1 MTALAQSW
9 RRVTHWF
16 RHSGILRPTGL
27 KVLIFALVCLVVL
40 AALAARIGNISF
52 FSDRAGYSA
61 EMADATGLAPAD
73 DVKIAGV
80 TVGQVTGVV
89 VQRSHA
95 LVSFSVNSNVHLPAD
110 TQVGTQWHNVL
121 GQMYL
126 YLYPGH
132 STRTLAPGSTI
143 SLRQYVA
150 GADVGAL
157 LNSLGPLLGALK
169 PSEANQVVEA
179 FAGALQ
185 GDTGQIDQLIE
196 NAASVSQT
204 VGSVDTQV
212 GQVVDSMNQV
222 FGALSQRSADLGQV
236 VDNLDTISQSL
247 ASRNDLLDQ
256 TVGNLA
262 AVAQKVATLEGDTSG
277 SLSSAISNLQAVSA
291 DIQGHAGSLSEGL
304 STLGSGLAPYT
315 DISAYGQW
323 FQVQIVYSCLADESV
338 CSYYEPTY
346 APAGSGPLGAPPS
359 SGLPTPASGQ
369 GLLGALAGAGGS
381 GAPGAAPTVG
391 LGAPLQMLA
400 GQGNFLG
407 SAS

>member
-1 MTALAQSW
+1 MTAFAQAW
-9 RRVTHWF
+9 RRFTHWV

-27 KVLIFALVCLVVL
+27 KVLVFALVCLVVL

-52 FSDRAGYSA
+52 FSNRTGYSA
-61 EMADATGLAPAD
+61 EMADATGLSPSD

-80 TVGQVTGVV
+80 TVGQVTGVA
-89 VQRSHA
+89 VQRAHA

-132 STRTLAPGSTI
+132 STRTLAPGSTL
-143 SLRQYVA
+143 SLSQYLP

-169 PSEANQVVEA
+169 PSEANQVVTA
-179 FAGALQ
+179 FANALQ
-185 GDTGQIDQLIE
+185 GDEGQIDQLIQ
-196 NAASVSQT
+196 NAAAVSQT

-222 FGALSQRSADLGQV
+222 FGALAQRSGDLGTV
-236 VDNLDTISQSL
+236 VDNLDTIAQSL
-247 ASRNDLLDQ
+247 SSRNDLLDQ

-262 AVAQKVATLEGDTSG
+262 QVAQEVSTLEGNTSG
-277 SLSSAISNLQAVSA
+277 SLTSAIRDLEAVSA
-291 DIQGHAGSLSEGL
+291 DIQSHAGSLNEGL

-323 FQVQIVYSCLADESV
+323 FQVQLVYSCLADETV
-338 CSYYEPTY
+338 CAYYEPTY
-346 APAGSGPLGAPPS
+346 APAGSGPLGSAPS
-359 SGLPTPASGQ
+359 SGLPSPASGA
-369 GLLGALAGAGGS
+369 GLFGSLAGAA
-381 GAPGAAPTVG
+381 GASPGTTAPTVG
-391 LGAPLQMLA
+391 LGAPLQMLS

>member
-1 MTALAQSW
+1 MTVLARAW
-9 RRVTHWF
+9 RGLTHWF

-27 KVLIFALVCLVVL
+27 KVLVFAVVCLVVL

-52 FSDRAGYSA
+52 FSSRVGYSA
-61 EMADATGLAPAD
+61 ELADATGLSPSE

-80 TVGQVTGVV
+80 TVGQVTGVS
-89 VQRSHA
+89 VQRAHA

-110 TQVGTQWHNVL
+110 SQVGAQWHNVL

-132 STRTLAPGSTI
+132 STRMLHPGSTL
-143 SLRQYVA
+143 SLSHYVP

-169 PSEANQVVEA
+169 PSEANQVVES
-179 FAGALQ
+179 FASALQ
-185 GDTGQIDQLIE
+185 GDTGQIDQLID

-222 FGALSQRSADLGQV
+222 FGALAQRSTDLGQV

-262 AVAQKVATLEGDTSG
+262 AVAQEVSTLEGNTSG
-277 SLSSAISNLQAVSA
+277 SLSGAIANLQAVSA
-291 DIQGHAGSLSEGL
+291 DIQSHAGSLSEGL

-323 FQVQIVYSCLADESV
+323 FQVQTVYSCLADETV

-346 APAGSGPLGAPPS
+346 TPAGSGVGGSPPS
-359 SGLPTPASGQ
+359 SGVPTPASGQ
-369 GLLGALAGAGGS
+369 GILGALAGAGGAS
-381 GAPGAAPTVG
+381 PSAPPTVG
-391 LGAPLQMLA
+391 LDAPLQMLV